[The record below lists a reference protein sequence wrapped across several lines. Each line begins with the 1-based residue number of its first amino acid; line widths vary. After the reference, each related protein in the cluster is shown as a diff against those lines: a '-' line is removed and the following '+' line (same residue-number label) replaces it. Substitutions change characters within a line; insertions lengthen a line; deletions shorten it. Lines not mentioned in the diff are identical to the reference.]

1 MENRSTRAYHPMANG
16 LVELHNK
23 ILMMW
28 VVLLYFSSEKSVTI
42 FIEIAYKRC
51 KTRFIQFKKMNKME
65 RQTGGQWDDL
75 LQSVVLAMNSS
86 VEKSTDQ
93 TPFKLME

>member
-1 MENRSTRAYHPMANG
+1 MSCVAVFQSA
-16 LVELHNK
+16 
-23 ILMMW
+23 
-28 VVLLYFSSEKSVTI
+28 KSVTI

-86 VEKSTDQ
+86 LEKSTDQ
-93 TPFKLME
+93 TPFKLMGVESLDIQISSHV